1 MSDAAYALR
10 KAEVIDGYRAACEA
24 CTLNAA
30 ARSNQVYAPSFLE
43 PEQIKRTVDAVSK
56 VPIASTCDVVV
67 LHPSADNGFPH
78 TRPNS
83 LICMPAAFVES
94 SSSRML
100 EETILHE
107 AIHIHQRRNPELW
120 EAACRKEGWTPIST
134 EQIPSEFASRCRLN
148 PDTMN
153 KPFWAW
159 QTNSVPLPLFTRED
173 YPTMEGVRIKWFDLR
188 THAVITDPPPSFT
201 ARYGSPS
208 QPEHPYEILAVDYA
222 AAKLNTDELL
232 KRKLESI

>member
-1 MSDAAYALR
+1 MPEAIDALR
-10 KAEVIDGYRAACEA
+10 KAEVIDGYRKACES
-24 CTLNAA
+24 CSLNSA
-30 ARSNQVYAPSFLE
+30 ARSNQIYAPSFLE
-43 PEQIKRTVDAVSK
+43 VGQLIRVSDAISK
-56 VPIASTCDVVV
+56 VPLASTCDIVV
-67 LHPSADNGFPH
+67 LHPSADNGYPH

-83 LICMPAAFVES
+83 LICMPASFVGS
-94 SSSRML
+94 STSKNL

-107 AIHIHQRRNPELW
+107 AIHIHQRRNPKLW
-120 EAACRKEGWTPIST
+120 ESACRKEGWTPISA
-134 EQIPSEFASRCRLN
+134 EQIPPEFTSRCRLN
-148 PDTMN
+148 PDTMS

-173 YPTMEGVRIKWFDLR
+173 YPTMEGVQIKWFDIR
-188 THAVITDPPPSFT
+188 TNAVITDPPPSFT

-208 QPEHPYEILAVDYA
+208 QPEHPYEILAVEYA